1 MMKKTI
7 LAIACALALA
17 GCGGMSEEERLSTYV
32 QGYLD
37 LTYKD
42 QINDDFLEI
51 AGISEE
57 EAEQQYQDGLDVEV
71 QFFIDGI
78 ATIEYPTEEIET
90 AIRDMYEEIYS
101 HSSYTVGAASELDSG
116 NYAVEVKVQPI
127 DIMTNFTPEDFQNVF
142 TQVLAERGVTDN
154 FALYSMSEEEYAS
167 ADQEY
172 ANRLVAMIEE
182 KIPSIGYTEEKS
194 LAVQIMDGGEMWEPN
209 QDDFSQLD
217 TWMIDYSTFGYE

>member
-1 MMKKTI
+1 MKKTI

-17 GCGGMSEEERLSTYV
+17 GCGGMSEEQRLSTYV

-194 LAVQIMDGGEMWEPN
+194 LAVQIMDGGDTWEPN

>member
-1 MMKKTI
+1 MKKTI

-90 AIRDMYEEIYS
+90 VIRDMYEEIYS

-194 LAVQIMDGGEMWEPN
+194 LAVQIMDGGDMWEPN

>member
-1 MMKKTI
+1 MKKTI

-209 QDDFSQLD
+209 QDDFSKLD

>member
-1 MMKKTI
+1 MKKTI

-17 GCGGMSEEERLSTYV
+17 GCGGMSEEQRLSTYV

-194 LAVQIMDGGEMWEPN
+194 LAVQIMDGGDMWEPN

>member
-1 MMKKTI
+1 MKKTI
-7 LAIACALALA
+7 LAVAGVLALA

-42 QINDDFLEI
+42 QVNEDFLEI

-57 EAEQQYQDGLDVEV
+57 EAKQQYRDGLDVEV
-71 QFFIDGI
+71 QFFIEGI
-78 ATIEYPTEEIET
+78 ATIEYPTEEIEES
-90 AIRDMYEEIYS
+90 IRSMYNEIYS
-101 HSSYTVGAASELDSG
+101 HSSYTVGAATALDSG

-142 TQVLAERGVTDN
+142 TQVLSERGVTDN
-154 FALYSMSEEEYAS
+154 FALYSMSEEDYAA

-172 ANRLVAMIEE
+172 AMRLIDMIEE
-182 KIPSIGYTEEKS
+182 KIPSIGYSDEKS
-194 LAVQIMDGGEMWEPN
+194 LAVQIMDGGDMWEPN

>member
-1 MMKKTI
+1 MKKTI

-154 FALYSMSEEEYAS
+154 FALYSMSEEEYAT

-194 LAVQIMDGGEMWEPN
+194 LAVQIMDGGDMWEPN

-217 TWMIDYSTFGYE
+217 TWMIAFGKP

>member
-1 MMKKTI
+1 MKKTI

-17 GCGGMSEEERLSTYV
+17 GCGGMSEEQRLSTYV

-194 LAVQIMDGGEMWEPN
+194 LAVQIVDGGDTWEPN

>member
-1 MMKKTI
+1 MKKTI

-17 GCGGMSEEERLSTYV
+17 GCGGMSEEQRLSTYV

-194 LAVQIMDGGEMWEPN
+194 LAVQIMDGGDMWEPN
-209 QDDFSQLD
+209 EDDFSQLD

>member
-1 MMKKTI
+1 MKKTI

-17 GCGGMSEEERLSTYV
+17 GCGGMSEEQRLSTYV

-78 ATIEYPTEEIET
+78 ATIEYPTEETET
-90 AIRDMYEEIYS
+90 VIRDMYEEIYS

-194 LAVQIMDGGEMWEPN
+194 LAVQIMDGGDMWEPN

>member
-1 MMKKTI
+1 MKKTI

-154 FALYSMSEEEYAS
+154 FALYSMSEEEYAT

>member
-1 MMKKTI
+1 MKKTI

-194 LAVQIMDGGEMWEPN
+194 LAVQIMDGGDMWEPN

>member
-1 MMKKTI
+1 M
-7 LAIACALALA
+7 
-17 GCGGMSEEERLSTYV
+17 
-32 QGYLD
+32 
-37 LTYKD
+37 
-42 QINDDFLEI
+42 
-51 AGISEE
+51 
-57 EAEQQYQDGLDVEV
+57 

-78 ATIEYPTEEIET
+78 ATIEYPTEETET

-194 LAVQIMDGGEMWEPN
+194 LAVQIMDGGDMWEPN

>member
-1 MMKKTI
+1 MKKTI

>member
-1 MMKKTI
+1 MKKTI

-78 ATIEYPTEEIET
+78 ATIEYPTEETET

-194 LAVQIMDGGEMWEPN
+194 LAVQIMDGGDTWEPN

>member
-1 MMKKTI
+1 MKKTI

-194 LAVQIMDGGEMWEPN
+194 LAVQIMDGGDTWEPN

>member
-1 MMKKTI
+1 MKKTI

-127 DIMTNFTPEDFQNVF
+127 DIMTNFTPDDFQNVF